1 VKAWSRSY
9 AIDANVIL
17 RFLLRDHE
25 ELSPKAKVI
34 MDAVQRGSL
43 TVACD
48 PIQLAEVAWV
58 LKSRYNLDSAQ
69 IAKSLVPIVSMDG
82 FVIADKA
89 RYLRALELSASCAH
103 GFGDACA
110 CALALTECE
119 GRLISFDRKLSGI
132 EGVERVEEL

>member
-1 VKAWSRSY
+1 MKVWSKAY

-25 ELSPKAKVI
+25 ELSPKAMGI
-34 MDAVQRGSL
+34 MEAVQRGSL

-58 LKSRYNLDSAQ
+58 LKSRYKLDSAQ
-69 IAKSLVPIVSMDG
+69 IAKSLGPIVSMDG
-82 FVIADKA
+82 FVITDKP
-89 RYLRALELSASCAH
+89 RYLCALELSVSCAH

-119 GRLISFDRKLSGI
+119 GRLISFDKKLSGVA
-132 EGVERVEEL
+132 GVERVEEL